1 MTTAEQRTSEMPATA
16 TDVRFTTNRS
26 FAPVGPEF
34 KTDRYPGPR
43 NIHRAGATREGVAWP
58 AQLGGAV
65 LTTDSPRATEIA

>member
-1 MTTAEQRTSEMPATA
+1 MMTAEQRTSEMPATA

-43 NIHRAGATREGVAWP
+43 NIHRARGP
-58 AQLGGAV
+58 ARGGGGRGR
-65 LTTDSPRATEIA
+65 LS